1 MPVILMKSVRQ
12 LVLLGDPQQLLPTVN
27 NSSAGTLGLCRSLLQ
42 RYIDSAAALN
52 EQYRMVS
59 VGAVGIWVE
68 EQAGAVWMQTFILL
82 LFCEH
87 IFIFIFCSF

>member
-27 NSSAGTLGLCRSLLQ
+27 NNSAGTLGLCRSLLH
-42 RYIDSAAALN
+42 RYIDSAASLN

-59 VGAVGIWVE
+59 VGVVDLGGRAGRGSLDADLYTVAV
-68 EQAGAVWMQTFILL
+68 L
-82 LFCEH
+82 
-87 IFIFIFCSF
+87 